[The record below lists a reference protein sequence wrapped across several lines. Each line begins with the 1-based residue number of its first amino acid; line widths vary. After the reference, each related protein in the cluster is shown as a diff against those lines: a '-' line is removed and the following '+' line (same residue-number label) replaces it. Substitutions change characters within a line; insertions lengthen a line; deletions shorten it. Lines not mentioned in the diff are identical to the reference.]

1 MNITTLARC
10 LKMADVKEQK
20 IIEYFNEVWKKNTGK
35 EYDEISYPFARQ
47 DTWTGKVV
55 MDFAKFILAK
65 EEEKTKQ
72 RVDQVLQEIEKEKEK
87 SGRLSLVALTEEEKK
102 YAYGMA
108 TAFQRAENLI
118 KKAFEGVRDG

>member
-1 MNITTLARC
+1 
-10 LKMADVKEQK
+10 MADVKEQK

>member
-1 MNITTLARC
+1 
-10 LKMADVKEQK
+10 MADVKEQK
-20 IIEYFNEVWKKNTGK
+20 VIEYFKEAWKKNTGK

-72 RVDQVLQEIEKEKEK
+72 RELEKNVKYFDK
-87 SGRLSLVALTEEEKK
+87 LSYVAGLHDGLT
-102 YAYGMA
+102 
-108 TAFQRAENLI
+108 NVIIII
-118 KKAFEGVRDG
+118 KKTFEVDEE

>member
-1 MNITTLARC
+1 
-10 LKMADVKEQK
+10 MADVKEQK

-72 RVDQVLQEIEKEKEK
+72 RVDQILKEIKEIGKELEKNVKYFDK
-87 SGRLSLVALTEEEKK
+87 LSYVAGLHDGLT
-102 YAYGMA
+102 
-108 TAFQRAENLI
+108 NVIVII
-118 KKAFEGVRDG
+118 KKTFEVDEE